1 MGSGRH
7 IRDFI
12 DVDILASHLLQLV
25 THADAYGICN
35 IGSGVPRFVSEFVE
49 DLPPDSFPY
58 RPWDIG
64 DNPKTALHEWIKFYP
79 EFLIDKDIDNKL
91 LISTSSD
98 WYLKRVS

>member
-35 IGSGVPRFVSEFVE
+35 TGSGVPRSVSEFVE
-49 DLPPDSFPY
+49 DTVSSYDSNIVLKKGVYPDRLDEPIAFWAEMS
-58 RPWDIG
+58 
-64 DNPKTALHEWIKFYP
+64 KFNS
-79 EFLIDKDIDNKL
+79 L
-91 LISTSSD
+91 
-98 WYLKRVS
+98 